1 MPAPIRI
8 VLSEAEDSMLSEL
21 RVAQTVPQR
30 TRDRAHM
37 IRLNAQGWNVP
48 AIAEIYQC
56 HEHTVRATLRRWQ
69 AGGLSGLWEA
79 PGRGAKASWSEA
91 DKQLVE
97 TWVESDPQ
105 TYNSTQLACKLQQ
118 QRQIKLSPDW
128 IRRVMK
134 KRASAGSAPATAS
147 ETNRTCSTSN
157 PSKQT

>member
-8 VLSEAEDSMLSEL
+8 ILSEL
-21 RVAQTVPQR
+21 RVAQTVSQR

-37 IRLNAQGWNVP
+37 IRLNARGWNVP

-97 TWVESDPQ
+97 TWIESAPQ
-105 TYNSTQLACKLQQ
+105 TYNSTQLARKLQQ

-134 KRASAGSAPATAS
+134 KRASAGNAPVTVS

-157 PSKQT
+157 LSKQT

>member
-1 MPAPIRI
+1 MPAPIRLI
-8 VLSEAEDSMLSEL
+8 LSEDEDSLLSEL

-30 TRDRAHM
+30 LRDRAHM
-37 IRLNAQGWNVP
+37 VRLNAQGWHVP

-79 PGRGAKASWSEA
+79 PGRGAKARWSEA
-91 DKQLVE
+91 DKQLLE
-97 TWVESDPQ
+97 TWVEGDPR
-105 TYNSTQLACKLQQ
+105 TYNSTQLAHKLQQ
-118 QRQIKLSPDW
+118 HRQIKLSPDW

-134 KRASAGSAPATAS
+134 KRGSAGSAPVIAS
-147 ETNRTCSTSN
+147 ETNRTCSRSK

>member
-8 VLSEAEDSMLSEL
+8 ILSEAEDSMLSEL

-69 AGGLSGLWEA
+69 TGGLSGLREA
-79 PGRGAKASWSEA
+79 QGRGAKASWSEA
-91 DKQLVE
+91 DKQLLE
-97 TWVESDPQ
+97 TWVEDEPR

-118 QRQIKLSPDW
+118 QRQITLSPDW

-134 KRASAGSAPATAS
+134 KRASVGSAPVTAS
-147 ETNRTCSTSN
+147 ETNRTGSRSN
-157 PSKQT
+157 PSKRT

>member
-79 PGRGAKASWSEA
+79 PGRGATATWSEA
-91 DKQLVE
+91 DKQLLE
-97 TWVESDPQ
+97 TWVEDDPR
-105 TYNSTQLACKLQQ
+105 TYNSTQLARKQQQ

-134 KRASAGSAPATAS
+134 KRASAGNAPATAS
-147 ETNRTCSTSN
+147 ETNRTCSKSN

>member
-1 MPAPIRI
+1 MPARIRI

-48 AIAEIYQC
+48 AIAEIYEC

-79 PGRGAKASWSEA
+79 PGRGAKATWSEV
-91 DKQLVE
+91 DKQLLE
-97 TWVESDPQ
+97 TWVEDAPR
-105 TYNSTQLACKLQQ
+105 TYNSTQLARKLQQ
-118 QRQIKLSPDW
+118 QKQIILSPDW

-134 KRASAGSAPATAS
+134 KRAGVGNAPAIVS
-147 ETNRTCSTSN
+147 ETNRTCSRSN
-157 PSKQT
+157 PSKRT